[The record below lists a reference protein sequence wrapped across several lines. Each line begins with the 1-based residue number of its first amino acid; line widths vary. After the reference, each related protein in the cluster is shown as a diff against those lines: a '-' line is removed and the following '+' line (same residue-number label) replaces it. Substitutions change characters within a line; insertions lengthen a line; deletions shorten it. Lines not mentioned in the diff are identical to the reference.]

1 MLHSK
6 WALAVPAVLEANKY
20 ATMVKLTFVIP
31 IFRSITITTAIP
43 IVTVSFV
50 ATAAKVLSAWFV

>member
-1 MLHSK
+1 
-6 WALAVPAVLEANKY
+6 LAVPAVLEANKY

-50 ATAAKVLSAWFV
+50 ATAAKVLSA